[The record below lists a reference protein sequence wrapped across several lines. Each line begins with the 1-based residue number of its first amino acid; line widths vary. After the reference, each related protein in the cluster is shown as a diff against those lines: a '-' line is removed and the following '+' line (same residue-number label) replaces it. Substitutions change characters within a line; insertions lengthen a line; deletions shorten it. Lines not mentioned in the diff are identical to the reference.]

1 MSFQRKNLSN
11 LVEGL
16 YVPETQEPK
25 KHITGLKTTNNNDH
39 RSYKR
44 LIGFLIQ
51 TVTFD
56 TTATTLNKINKI
68 VSSSRLLFQVPFKI
82 KIPF

>member
-16 YVPETQEPK
+16 YFLEAREPQ
-25 KHITGLKTTNNNDH
+25 KHIMGLKTTNNNDH

-51 TVTFD
+51 MITFD
-56 TTATTLNKINKI
+56 TTTTT
-68 VSSSRLLFQVPFKI
+68 
-82 KIPF
+82 